1 MNISDLD
8 EINSMEDFRVFLSL
22 MLDDLNNNADAW
34 ENPRLEDFLSAML
47 AWIGSIESY
56 VKNTGDEDVTQP
68 SWKTFAKL
76 LCVAKI
82 YE

>member
-1 MNISDLD
+1 M
-8 EINSMEDFRVFLSL
+8 
-22 MLDDLNNNADAW
+22 
-34 ENPRLEDFLSAML
+34 EDFLSAML